1 LILKDPSKGF
11 PAGKP
16 IGILRWSLNSNN
28 VGDVKSYLP
37 ITINC
42 WPEEEVKGKM
52 NVTISYDMTESII
65 VKELHNVNIIIPLC
79 TSDQP
84 IIDSIDGN
92 SHHDASNGRLI
103 WSNQVIDTDNNPS
116 GTIEFTVSGR
126 DPDVFF
132 PIYVEFQSSKLYVD
146 ADIVSVLSLENNPL
160 PYSMTKNLLAEG
172 YTVV

>member
-1 LILKDPSKGF
+1 MG
-11 PAGKP
+11 
-16 IGILRWSLNSNN
+16 
-28 VGDVKSYLP
+28 
-37 ITINC
+37 
-42 WPEEEVKGKM
+42 
-52 NVTISYDMTESII
+52 
-65 VKELHNVNIIIPLC
+65 NVNIIIPLG

-116 GTIEFTVSGR
+116 GTIEFTVSGH

-146 ADIVSVLSLENNPL
+146 ADIVSVLSLENNPV
-160 PYSMTKNLLAEG
+160 PYSMTKSLFAEG
-172 YTVV
+172 YTWYNFLVGKLFHLFQKKGFPKLHSSLLVC